1 LFLQTDDRAGLLK
14 MTGSVAI
21 AGAGIGGLAASLALL
36 RKGWK
41 VHIYEQSDAIR
52 ILGASIYI
60 WENGLQ
66 VLETLGVFDRVIAD
80 AVHVRIRERRDAGGE
95 LFGIEN
101 TASSGRL
108 YLPLR
113 RALLTSLQDA
123 VLEAGGEI
131 SFGMPA
137 VGADPAG
144 ILKFADGSSVKADL
158 VIGADGINSPVRDS
172 LDMLQWRKPA
182 GQYGYRIMIRREPG
196 EADDDARSR
205 ICEHWNGTRR
215 LLYAPSTREQV
226 YVQLTS
232 VRGDP
237 AAGNPFDRASW
248 IKTFPHLEWIMERI
262 PADGKG
268 DWFETVRLKSWT
280 KGRVALIGDAASA
293 QPPFLGQGGGIAM
306 TSSLSLADALSKHD
320 DVLAALVKWESDER
334 RFVEWVQTVS
344 RYYGQLARTP
354 PAFRRAALKL
364 FGGNEWL
371 RERTIRCAAIRTPI
385 GAKPLLA

>member
-1 LFLQTDDRAGLLK
+1 
-14 MTGSVAI
+14 MTTRRVAI
-21 AGAGIGGLAASLALL
+21 AGAGIGGLTAGLAFL
-36 RKGWK
+36 RKGWQ

-60 WENGLQ
+60 WENGLR
-66 VLETLGVFDRVIAD
+66 VLEALGIFDRVVAD
-80 AVHVRIRERRDAGGE
+80 TVQVRMRERRDADGK

-113 RALLTSLQDA
+113 KALLTSLQDA
-123 VLEAGGEI
+123 VLAAGGLI
-131 SFGMPA
+131 SFGMPSI
-137 VGADPAG
+137 GADPSG
-144 ILKFADGSSVKADL
+144 ILKFADGTSVKADL
-158 VIGADGINSPVRDS
+158 VIGADGINSRVRDS

-182 GQYGYRIMIRREPG
+182 GQYGYRIMIKREPG

-205 ICEHWNGTRR
+205 ICEHWNGSRR
-215 LLYAPSTREQV
+215 LLYAPSTRELV

-237 AAGNPFDRASW
+237 AAGAPFDREW
-248 IKTFPHLEWIMERI
+248 WTRTFPHLDWIMKRI
-262 PADGKG
+262 PSDGKG

-280 KGRVALIGDAASA
+280 VGRVALIGDSASA

-306 TSSLSLADALSKHD
+306 TSALSLADALSKHD
-320 DVLAALVKWESDER
+320 DVLAGLAKWQSDER
-334 RFVEWVQTVS
+334 LFVEWVQTVS

-371 RERTIRCAAIRTPI
+371 RQRTIRCAAVRAPI
-385 GAKPLLA
+385 GAAPILV

>member
-1 LFLQTDDRAGLLK
+1 
-14 MTGSVAI
+14 M
-21 AGAGIGGLAASLALL
+21 
-36 RKGWK
+36 
-41 VHIYEQSDAIR
+41 
-52 ILGASIYI
+52 
-60 WENGLQ
+60 
-66 VLETLGVFDRVIAD
+66 
-80 AVHVRIRERRDAGGE
+80 RERRDADGE

-113 RALLTSLQDA
+113 KALLTSLQDA
-123 VLEAGGEI
+123 VLAAGGQI
-131 SFGMPA
+131 SFGMPSI
-137 VGADPAG
+137 GADPSG
-144 ILKFADGSSVKADL
+144 ILKFADGTSVKADL
-158 VIGADGINSPVRDS
+158 VIGADGINSRVRDS

-182 GQYGYRIMIRREPG
+182 GQYGYRIMIKREPG

-205 ICEHWNGTRR
+205 ICEHWNGSRR
-215 LLYAPSTREQV
+215 LLYAPSTRELV

-237 AAGNPFDRASW
+237 AAGAPFDRESW
-248 IKTFPHLEWIMERI
+248 TRTFPHLDWIIKRI
-262 PADGKG
+262 PSDGKG

-280 KGRVALIGDAASA
+280 VGRVALIGDSASA

-306 TSSLSLADALSKHD
+306 TSALSLADALSKHD
-320 DVLAALVKWESDER
+320 DVLAGLAKWQSDER
-334 RFVEWVQTVS
+334 LFVEWVQTVS

-371 RERTIRCAAIRTPI
+371 RQRTIRYAAVRAPI
-385 GAKPLLA
+385 GAAPILV

>member
-1 LFLQTDDRAGLLK
+1 
-14 MTGSVAI
+14 MTTRSVAI
-21 AGAGIGGLAASLALL
+21 AGAGIGGLAAGLAFL
-36 RKGWK
+36 RKGWQ

-60 WENGLQ
+60 WENGLR
-66 VLETLGVFDRVIAD
+66 VLEALGIFDRVVAD
-80 AVHVRIRERRDAGGE
+80 TVQVRMRERRDADGK

-113 RALLTSLQDA
+113 KALLTSLQDA
-123 VLEAGGEI
+123 VVAAGGLI
-131 SFGMPA
+131 SFGMPSI
-137 VGADPAG
+137 GADPSG
-144 ILKFADGSSVKADL
+144 ILKFADGTSVKADL
-158 VIGADGINSPVRDS
+158 VIGADGINSRVRDS

-182 GQYGYRIMIRREPG
+182 GQYGYRIMIKREPG

-205 ICEHWNGTRR
+205 ICEHWNGSRR
-215 LLYAPSTREQV
+215 LLYAPSTRELV

-237 AAGNPFDRASW
+237 AAGAPFDRESW
-248 IKTFPHLEWIMERI
+248 TRTFPHLDWIMKRI
-262 PADGKG
+262 PSDGKG

-280 KGRVALIGDAASA
+280 VGRVALIGDSASA

-306 TSSLSLADALSKHD
+306 TSALSLADALSKHD
-320 DVLAALVKWESDER
+320 DVLAGLAKWQSDER
-334 RFVEWVQTVS
+334 LFVEWVQTVS

-371 RERTIRCAAIRTPI
+371 RQRTIRCAAVRAPI
-385 GAKPLLA
+385 GAAPILV